1 MAIKLVVEGRTLN
14 VISAYTPQVG
24 LDEEVK
30 RRFWEGEDFNG
41 YIGRSVGGYD
51 EVHGGSG
58 FGVRDGGGKSLLDF
72 AKAFNLVIANS
83 SFQKREEHLVTFKST
98 TAKTQID
105 YLLLRRCGKG
115 LCTDCKVILSE
126 NLTTQHKLLVMDLD
140 IMLKRKKWVGCGRPK
155 IRWGALTKD
164 KAQELQE
171 KLLVVGA

>member
-30 RRFWEGEDFNG
+30 RRFWEGLDGVCVVFRPLKG
-41 YIGRSVGGYD
+41 YSQERILMGILG
-51 EVHGGSG
+51 
-58 FGVRDGGGKSLLDF
+58 
-72 AKAFNLVIANS
+72 ANS